1 MPGAL
6 VTRGE
11 RLSLR
16 TLETEDVSF
25 LQRGFANP
33 EIRYPMGS
41 PLKSRTRLEERLE
54 EAEDPPLL
62 VCLEDDGADP
72 GRPDEDAFERIGV
85 VSVSDADWR
94 RPDLGYWL
102 VPEVHGEGLG
112 SEAVSLLVDHVFRTY
127 DHPAVGA
134 VAYEW
139 NDASRG
145 LLESLGFEEE
155 GRVHRDRFVDGEYVD
170 TIQYV
175 LFREAWLE

>member
-6 VTRGE
+6 VSRGD
-11 RLSLR
+11 RISLR
-16 TLETEDVSF
+16 TLETEDVPF
-25 LQRGFANP
+25 VQRGFANP

-41 PLKSRTRLEERLE
+41 LLKNQSELEEWIDDGGTRLV
-54 EAEDPPLL
+54 
-62 VCLEDDGADP
+62 VCLEDDDADP
-72 GRPDEDAFERIGV
+72 GQPEEETVERIGV

-94 RPDLGYWL
+94 RPTLAYWL

-112 SEAVSLLVDHVFRTY
+112 SEAVSLLVDHVFRTHE
-127 DHPAVGA
+127 HPAVGA
-134 VAYEW
+134 GAYEW

-145 LLESLGFEEE
+145 LLESLGFEKE
-155 GRVHRDRFVDGEYVD
+155 GRVHRDLFVDGEYVD